1 MMESPVN
8 IISDPIANDMN
19 SFHFSAIDHL
29 IDILNE
35 EDRDCSDPERLVTS
49 KLQWCHRL
57 LGHSQAGPRPA
68 DRRAEYIE
76 SRCLRWNRVRMPHD

>member
-57 LGHSQAGPRPA
+57 LGHQGPQVSKLKISISPN
-68 DRRAEYIE
+68 RACI
-76 SRCLRWNRVRMPHD
+76 RTMKGG